1 MPLAAISFV
10 HFNAWRLVQPS
21 VFHVGVNHTHPP
33 VPSVSS
39 ATLEQELGFEKHELA
54 YSQGMVQSVFFSA
67 FFVVL
72 RICFHITP
80 VLIRDVG
87 LMCLVWP
94 CAQLSGPVDDR
105 GEVLDSLSLQ

>member
-21 VFHVGVNHTHPP
+21 VFHVGVNHKPPP

-39 ATLEQELGFEKHELA
+39 ATLEQELGFEKRELA

-72 RICFHITP
+72 CICFHITP
-80 VLIRDVG
+80 VHIRDVG
-87 LMCLVWP
+87 LLCLAWP
-94 CAQLSGPVDDR
+94 CAQVSGLVYVR
-105 GEVLDSLSLQ
+105 GEVLNTLSL